1 MLTVVAVLAGTLVG
15 WVLTRLLA
23 SLGYRRP
30 EEAERPAPA
39 NRWWLIPAVGAAWGW
54 IVVTLAK
61 QPEAVIV
68 LWLPLTAALG
78 WIAAVDL
85 DVQRIPNRALRPT
98 AIWVGTCLMALAI
111 TDHTTAALVHAAIAA
126 AGSLAGFTI
135 LHLASPGSLGFGD
148 VKLATILGAAVGAVS
163 LPALL
168 IALLFACVLALSWAG
183 ATRTRQLAFGPWL
196 AAGAILGVGLPGVQ
210 NALG

>member
-54 IVVTLAK
+54 IVVTLAN
-61 QPEAVIV
+61 QPATVIV
-68 LWLPLTAALG
+68 MWLPLTAALG

-85 DVQRIPNRALRPT
+85 DVQRIPDRALRPT
-98 AIWVGTCLMALAI
+98 AIWVGTCLVALAI
-111 TDHTTAALVHAAIAA
+111 TDHTIAALVHAAIAA

-135 LHLASPGSLGFGD
+135 LHLASPTALGFGD
-148 VKLATILGAAVGAVS
+148 VKLATILGAAVGVVS
-163 LPALL
+163 LPAVLT
-168 IALLFACVLALSWAG
+168 ALLLACVLALTWA
-183 ATRTRQLAFGPWL
+183 AAIRTRHLAFGPWL
-196 AAGAILGVGLPGVQ
+196 ASGAVLGVGLPGL
-210 NALG
+210 LGASG